1 MPCREFGSGIR
12 PISENVLLMVP
23 LLIVNGAFVNR
34 KWLVG
39 SH

>member
-12 PISENVLLMVP
+12 PISENVLLMVH
-23 LLIVNGAFVNR
+23 GAHVNR
-34 KWLVG
+34 KWQVG